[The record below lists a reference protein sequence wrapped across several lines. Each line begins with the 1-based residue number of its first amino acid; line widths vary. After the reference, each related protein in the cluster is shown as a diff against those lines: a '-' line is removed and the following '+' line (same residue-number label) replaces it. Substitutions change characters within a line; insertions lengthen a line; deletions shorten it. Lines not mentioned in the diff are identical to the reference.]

1 MNSKKYLLAL
11 IVITLTSPVG
21 WAQNSMSVSDQSSIS
36 IDLSA
41 IVTAGM
47 HTEMVVDNSQWINYS
62 LDVNPAEPYAS
73 ISVEIASGNIPNG
86 IELYMQAGYHTG
98 SGRGKTG
105 QPTGKIRIDN
115 MPKVL
120 INDIGTSFTG
130 HGRHQGHQLIL
141 SIVIT
146 DFALLQ
152 PGEYTLYIQYT
163 LKQ

>member
-21 WAQNSMSVSDQSSIS
+21 WAQNSMSVSDRSSIS

-41 IVTAGM
+41 IATAGM
-47 HTEMVVDNSQWINYS
+47 HTEMVADNTQWINYS
-62 LDVNPAEPYAS
+62 LDVNPAEPFAS

-86 IELYMQAGYHTG
+86 IELYIQAGYYTG

-130 HGRHQGHQLIL
+130 NGRHQGHQLIL
-141 SIVIT
+141 SFVIT